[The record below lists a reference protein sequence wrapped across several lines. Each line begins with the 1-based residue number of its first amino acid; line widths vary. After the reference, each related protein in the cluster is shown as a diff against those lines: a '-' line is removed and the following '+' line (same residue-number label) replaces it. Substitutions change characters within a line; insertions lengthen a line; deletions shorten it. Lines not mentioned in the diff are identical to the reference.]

1 VLDIG
6 QTPAGLPYMVMD
18 FVEGQSLAELIRREA
33 PLVPARAVAIVEQV
47 LSALGTAHEKG
58 IVHRDVKPD
67 NVLISTERDGNEV
80 ARVLDFGISKFKELG
95 PDRQGLTR
103 TGTILGTPLYM
114 APEQAR
120 GETDVDHRID
130 LYAVGVT
137 LYVMLTGQQ
146 PYRASNYNALLLK
159 IVSEEPPSIDVVK
172 PGLPPELVAVVA
184 KAMARDRDARFGSA
198 TEFVDALKGRTRVEA
213 VTLVPRK
220 TMPVPPDR
228 RRGLIP
234 WIAAAALLLA
244 GGGVAGVLA
253 LGPAAR
259 DEGAARGGPDL
270 ATSVPAVVPAVA
282 PAADAGQRDS
292 AAARDA
298 GPGQAV
304 DALVTLSIE
313 AEPGDAQVRVDGA
326 LVGNPVQLQR
336 RRDERGTVEIGASA
350 DGYQPETRVVSL
362 ATDIVVSI
370 SLERRRAKTASR
382 PNPMRPKT
390 GN

>member
-1 VLDIG
+1 
-6 QTPAGLPYMVMD
+6 
-18 FVEGQSLAELIRREA
+18 
-33 PLVPARAVAIVEQV
+33 
-47 LSALGTAHEKG
+47 
-58 IVHRDVKPD
+58 
-67 NVLISTERDGNEV
+67 
-80 ARVLDFGISKFKELG
+80 
-95 PDRQGLTR
+95 
-103 TGTILGTPLYM
+103 M